1 MQAAGNAVLFE
12 AESEMAVANHTWC
25 LERRLTRWSLNQ
37 GTYDIIIGEKRR
49 ANIRR
54 RRQSDYP
61 TKESKWRCGQTVT
74 TVLYLLTCR
83 VGRHSRLM
91 KKYDEYV

>member
-37 GTYDIIIGEKRR
+37 GTYDIIIGEKRQAAATIGLSHKR
-49 ANIRR
+49 KQMAMR
-54 RRQSDYP
+54 SDRHDGIIP
-61 TKESKWRCGQTVT
+61 VDVQ
-74 TVLYLLTCR
+74 
-83 VGRHSRLM
+83 GR
-91 KKYDEYV
+91 ET